1 MPRPE
6 PSWSV
11 TFQWSEDFE
20 AQVAELKQ
28 IPGRGISKALGEAF
42 SYLYEYGWD
51 NPLRSD
57 FYSVFKSSYAYRFHK
72 GYLLAFELAVEWN
85 SGQLEKIVLQ
95 LGAIQKG

>member
-11 TFQWSEDFE
+11 TFQWSKDFE
-20 AQVAELKQ
+20 AQVAEL

-42 SYLYEYGWD
+42 SYLYEYRWD
-51 NPLRSD
+51 NPIRSD
-57 FYSVFKSSYAYRFHK
+57 FYSIFKSSYVYRFHK
-72 GYLLAFELAVEWN
+72 GYLRAFELVVERN

-95 LGAIQKG
+95 LVAIQKV